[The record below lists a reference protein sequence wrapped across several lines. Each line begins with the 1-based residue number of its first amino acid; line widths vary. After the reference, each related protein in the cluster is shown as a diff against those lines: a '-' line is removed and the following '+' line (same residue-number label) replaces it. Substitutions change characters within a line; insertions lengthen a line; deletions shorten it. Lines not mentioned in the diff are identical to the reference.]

1 MKIERI
7 LHALIPKEDKFFQY
21 FQKDVDNLL
30 LAAGVFKELMSN
42 AISKEERAQ
51 KIKRIEELEHR
62 GDEITHTI
70 FSEMGATFITPF
82 DREDI
87 HALASKL
94 DDILDYIQGAGT
106 RMILYQIKKISPE
119 QERLAGLIYD
129 QVAELH
135 KAILNLRHFKDGEF
149 IRDSLVRINS
159 IENEADDVFERA
171 IADLFDTCEDP
182 IKLIKM
188 KELLVSLETA
198 TDQCEDAANVI
209 ETILV
214 KNA

>member
-1 MKIERI
+1 MKIESI
-7 LHALIPKEDKFFQY
+7 LHALIPKEDKFFKH
-21 FQKDVDNLL
+21 FERDVDNLL
-30 LAAGVFKELMSN
+30 LAAQVFKELMSN

-62 GDEITHTI
+62 GDEITHII
-70 FSEMGATFITPF
+70 FSELGATFLTPF

-94 DDILDYIQGAGT
+94 DDILDYIQGAAT
-106 RMILYQIKKISPE
+106 RLVLYQVKKISSD
-119 QERLAGLIYD
+119 QEALAGLIHD
-129 QVAELH
+129 QVVELH
-135 KAILNLRHFKDGEF
+135 KAILNLRHFKDGQY

-159 IENEADDVFERA
+159 IENEADDLFERA
-171 IADLFDTCEDP
+171 IAELFDTCDDP
-182 IKLIKM
+182 IKLIKT

-209 ETILV
+209 ETIIV

>member
-1 MKIERI
+1 MKFESV
-7 LHALIPKEDKFFQY
+7 LHALLPRDDRFYKY
-21 FQKDVDNLL
+21 FEQDVDNLFV
-30 LAAGVFKELMSN
+30 AATVFKELMSN

-51 KIKRIEELEHR
+51 KIRRIEELEHR

-70 FSEMGATFITPF
+70 FSELGATFITPF

-94 DDILDYIQGAGT
+94 DDILDYLQGAGT
-106 RMILYQIKKISPE
+106 RLILYQVKKISPE
-119 QERLAGLIYD
+119 QERLAVLIHD

-135 KAILNLRHFKDGEF
+135 KVILNLRHFKNAA
-149 IRDSLVRINS
+149 IMRDSLVRINS
-159 IENEADDVFERA
+159 IENEADDIFERA

-209 ETILV
+209 ESIIV

>member
-1 MKIERI
+1 MKLESI
-7 LHALIPKEDKFFQY
+7 LHALIPKENKFFK
-21 FQKDVDNLL
+21 FFEKDVDNLL
-30 LAAGVFKELMSN
+30 VAAGVFKELMSN

-70 FSEMGATFITPF
+70 FSELGGTFITPF

-106 RMILYQIKKISPE
+106 RLILYQVKKISPE

-129 QVAELH
+129 QVVELH
-135 KAILNLRHFKDGEF
+135 KAILNLHHFKDGDF

-171 IADLFDTCEDP
+171 IADLFDTCKDP

-209 ETILV
+209 ESILV

>member
-1 MKIERI
+1 MRLESI
-7 LHALIPKEDKFFQY
+7 LHALIPKEDKFFKH
-21 FQKDVDNLL
+21 FERDVDNLL
-30 LAAGVFKELMSN
+30 LAAQVFKELMSN

-70 FSEMGATFITPF
+70 FSELGATFLTPF

-94 DDILDYIQGAGT
+94 DDILDYIQGAST
-106 RMILYQIKKISPE
+106 RLTLYQVKKISPE
-119 QERLAGLIYD
+119 QEALAGLVHD
-129 QVAELH
+129 QVVELH
-135 KAILNLRHFKDGEF
+135 KAILNLRHFKDGQY

-159 IENEADDVFERA
+159 IENEADDLFERA
-171 IADLFDTCEDP
+171 IADLFDTCDDP
-182 IKLIKM
+182 IKLIKT

-209 ETILV
+209 ETIIV